1 MNFLFCTAYL
11 ITEQSIMNIID
22 LVYYLL
28 PLSVF
33 RSKLERQ
40 YLECEFSCC
49 QWLYEMK
56 NREHL
61 IWNQNIPLNISIL
74 WRTLVIFDQE
84 VQFVILLHWF
94 RSCVN
99 IDKKGTTL
107 YWNEFCILI
116 SRFQCQRGKLLG
128 YLSPLPLFQSYY
140 IVERES
146 NHIINPLRPAHTAK
160 EHTDI
165 VKIVHCYES
174 RVYSAG

>member
-1 MNFLFCTAYL
+1 MRHMIEVKYDC
-11 ITEQSIMNIID
+11 
-22 LVYYLL
+22 
-28 PLSVF
+28 
-33 RSKLERQ
+33 
-40 YLECEFSCC
+40 
-49 QWLYEMK
+49 
-56 NREHL
+56 
-61 IWNQNIPLNISIL
+61 LNISMF

-94 RSCVN
+94 RSCVD

-107 YWNEFCILI
+107 YWDEFCILI
-116 SRFQCQRGKLLG
+116 SRCQCQRGKLRG
-128 YLSPLPLFQSYY
+128 YLSPLPLFPVYY

-174 RVYSAG
+174 RVYSAGYVLLWHNN